1 MSRALELAAAHRHEV
16 WPNPLVGCVLVQGS
30 RAIGEGAHEKYGHP
44 HAEVMALAD
53 ARNRAE
59 SARGATAFVTLE
71 PCAHTGKTPP
81 CAKTLIEAGV
91 ARVVYAVMDPNPLV
105 NGQGEAMLK
114 EAGVVVESGLLAQ
127 EAEAL
132 NRGFLKRQKTGLP
145 WITLKTAQSL
155 DGKLADAKGVSQWIT
170 NDASRQAVMALRHGH
185 DAVLVG
191 TGTLVNDAPRLTV
204 RPPQGTPPVRIA
216 LDLHGRLASRP
227 ALLDETP
234 GRAWLVVREGAITP
248 AHRDFESAGGVLIVM
263 EGKTDLEA
271 VFRRL
276 AAEGLGSV
284 LVEGGPTLASALLA
298 SNLMDEWRLFVAPL
312 LLGGS
317 SRYSVYAPENPPALA
332 FTPRLKTVACHSH
345 GDDLEWV
352 LRNG

>member
-30 RAIGEGAHEKYGHP
+30 RVIGEGAHEKYGHP
-44 HAEVMALAD
+44 HAEVMALKD
-53 ARNRAE
+53 AEKRAE
-59 SARGATAFVTLE
+59 SVVGATVFITLE

-81 CAKTLIEAGV
+81 CARALTQAGV
-91 ARVVYAVMDPNPLV
+91 ARVVYSVMDPNPLV

-155 DGKLADAKGVSQWIT
+155 DGKLADAKGTSQWIT
-170 NDASRQAVMALRHGH
+170 NDASRQSVMALRHGH

-191 TGTLVNDAPRLTV
+191 TGTLLNDAPRLTV

-216 LDLHGRLASRP
+216 LDLHGRLVSRP

-234 GRAWLVVREGAITP
+234 GRAWLVVAEDALSP
-248 AHRDFESAGGVLIVM
+248 AHKDFESAGGVLIVLAGPSDI
-263 EGKTDLEA
+263 ET

-284 LVEGGPTLASALLA
+284 LVEAGPTLATALLG
-298 SNLMDEWRLFVAPL
+298 SNLLDEWRLFVAPL
-312 LLGGS
+312 LLGGAA
-317 SRYSVYAPENPPALA
+317 RYSVFAPENPPALA
-332 FTPRLKTVACHSH
+332 FAPRFKTVACYSH

-352 LRNG
+352 LRSG